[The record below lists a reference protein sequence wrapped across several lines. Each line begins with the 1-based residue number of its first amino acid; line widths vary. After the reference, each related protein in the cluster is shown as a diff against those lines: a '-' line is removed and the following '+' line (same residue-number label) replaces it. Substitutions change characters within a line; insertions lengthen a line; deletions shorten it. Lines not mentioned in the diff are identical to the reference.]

1 MTAVWH
7 GAAAIHRSI
16 ARREVSPV
24 EVMQHHLAVI
34 DAMDGRLNAFL
45 AVDADRALAAA
56 RRAEDAVAR
65 GAELGPLHGVP
76 IGVKDVLATADL
88 DTTYG
93 SRRFLG
99 HRPATDS
106 PAVAALRAAG
116 AIVVGKTNTPAFA
129 LLGETYNDLR
139 DDCRNPWDLSRTSGG
154 SSGGSAAA
162 VAAGLVPVAT
172 GTDYGGSIAAP
183 AALCGV
189 VGYKP
194 THERVAALCPGDG
207 AGLLDAVGS
216 LATNVGDAALMV
228 SALNPHWTLPAA
240 LARTGT
246 RETRP
251 PVEVAWAGD
260 LGRYPVEPEVLDVAA
275 RAAATLEKLGC
286 LVTEQAPALPD
297 PWEVFAPLCI
307 TDLRLTL
314 RAATGGSLDGL
325 AAETLAELAAVPELT
340 RDQYVAALA
349 RLRDFRAAAAALL
362 HHFPVVATPTTAVPA
377 FPLRR
382 PPTRIAGRP
391 VPTGWHSFMPFQVPW
406 NLTGGPVV
414 TVPAGLTAGGLPV
427 GLQLA
432 AAPHG
437 DELLL
442 ALAARFEAAR
452 PWSEPPPL

>member
-7 GAAAIHRSI
+7 SAAALRESI

-24 EVMQHHLAVI
+24 EVVRHHLGVI
-34 DAMDGRLNAFL
+34 DAVNGRLNAFL

-56 RRAEDAVAR
+56 RAAEDAVAR
-65 GAELGPLHGVP
+65 GDELGPLHGVP
-76 IGVKDVLATADL
+76 IGVKDVEATADL

-139 DDCRNPWDLSRTSGG
+139 NDCRNPWALDRTSGG

-194 THERVAALCPGDG
+194 THERVAALCPGEG
-207 AGLLDAVGS
+207 SGLLDAVGS
-216 LATNVGDAALMV
+216 LATTVGDAALMV
-228 SALNPHWTLPAA
+228 SALDPRWAPPAA
-240 LARTGT
+240 GGGTGAREK
-246 RETRP
+246 RA

-260 LGRYPVEPEVLDVAA
+260 LGRYPVDQEVLAVAA
-275 RAAATLEKLGC
+275 RAVATLEGLGC
-286 LVTEQAPALPD
+286 RVTEHVVALPD
-297 PWEVFAPLCI
+297 PWEVFAPLCT

-314 RAATGGSLDGL
+314 REATGGSLDGL

-340 RDQYVAALA
+340 TEQYVAALA

-362 HHFPVVATPTTAVPA
+362 HRFPVVATPTTAVPA
-377 FPLRR
+377 FPVRR
-382 PPTRIAGRP
+382 PPTRIAGRA
-391 VPTGWHSFMPFQVPW
+391 VPSGWHSFMPFQVPW

-414 TVPAGLTAGGLPV
+414 TVPAGSTAAGLPV

-432 AAPHG
+432 AAPHA

-442 ALAARFEAAR
+442 ALATRFEAAR
-452 PWSEPPPL
+452 PWGPPLGG